1 MTIYVLSLFPEIVEQ
16 YFGSSIFGKAVER
29 GLIRPISVDIRDF
42 ATDKHQTA
50 DDTPY
55 GGGAGM
61 VLQAGPLGRALDS
74 VYATSRRTIYA
85 SPAGRRFTQETAS
98 ELAREEE
105 LVFICGRYEGID
117 ERIIDLYVDDEL
129 SIGDYVI
136 SSGELAALVMI
147 DAVYRL
153 REDVIA
159 RESLEEES
167 FTDGLLEYPHYT
179 RPEVYRGMRVPD
191 VLLSGHHRRI
201 RDWRRRRRVEKTQLF
216 REDLLGPTD
225 L

>member
-1 MTIYVLSLFPEIVEQ
+1 
-16 YFGSSIFGKAVER
+16 
-29 GLIRPISVDIRDF
+29 
-42 ATDKHQTA
+42 
-50 DDTPY
+50 
-55 GGGAGM
+55 
-61 VLQAGPLGRALDS
+61 
-74 VYATSRRTIYA
+74 
-85 SPAGRRFTQETAS
+85 
-98 ELAREEE
+98 
-105 LVFICGRYEGID
+105 
-117 ERIIDLYVDDEL
+117 
-129 SIGDYVI
+129 
-136 SSGELAALVMI
+136 MI